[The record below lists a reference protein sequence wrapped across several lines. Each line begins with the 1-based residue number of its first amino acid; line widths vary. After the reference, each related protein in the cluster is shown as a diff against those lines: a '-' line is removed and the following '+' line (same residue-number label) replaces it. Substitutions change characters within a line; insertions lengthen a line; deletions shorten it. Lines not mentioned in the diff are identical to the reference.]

1 MNTRY
6 NLTLKK
12 NKKTLTLRITNV
24 DTHTHTQTHTSVWCV
39 LSYRGHGEH
48 TFLVLG
54 DSRFLCSLLLLVQ
67 CETFPD
73 S

>member
-24 DTHTHTQTHTSVWCV
+24 DTHTQTHTSVWCV

-54 DSRFLCSLLLLVQ
+54 DGRFLCSLLLLVQ
-67 CETFPD
+67 CKTFPD